1 MIALVKIQGV
11 DPITVQRL
19 RERSRSS
26 ILELDQT
33 KSTKNRDV
41 LDKEQRTGRQQ
52 RQRKTL
58 DQSIA
63 KLNALL
69 EEVGAPISFKKVLK
83 QDQVFVQVIDAKGAI
98 LNEVFPERIFQFVKD
113 LDSPKGFV
121 VDDSR

>member
-1 MIALVKIQGV
+1 MVKIQGV

-41 LDKEQRTGRQQ
+41 FDKEQRKGRQQ

>member
-1 MIALVKIQGV
+1 VIALVKIQGV

-41 LDKEQRTGRQQ
+41 FDKEQRKGRQQ